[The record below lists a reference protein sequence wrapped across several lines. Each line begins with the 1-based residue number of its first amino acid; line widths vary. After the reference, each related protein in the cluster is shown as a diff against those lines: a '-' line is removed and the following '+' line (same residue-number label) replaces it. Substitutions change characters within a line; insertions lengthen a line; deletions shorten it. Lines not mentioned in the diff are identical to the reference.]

1 MSGLVCVFCGTSD
14 ASRHLLSGRN
24 GAACLNCLAPAF
36 SKVLSA
42 TGGDPVGS
50 TRITGASRCL
60 FCDCTV
66 ADTNVMVRRSVYQ
79 ICGSCL
85 RTAFDVAIENAQKEN
100 IYTEF

>member
-24 GAACLNCLAPAF
+24 GAACLNCLAPAV
-36 SKVLSA
+36 SKVLSVA
-42 TGGDPVGS
+42 GGDPAGS
-50 TRITGASRCL
+50 TGITGASRCL

-66 ADTNVMVRRSVYQ
+66 ANTNVMVRRSTYQ

-85 RTAFDVAIENAQKEN
+85 RTAVDVAIENAEKEN
-100 IYTEF
+100 IYAEF

>member
-24 GAACLNCLAPAF
+24 GAACLNCLAPAV

-42 TGGDPVGS
+42 TGGGPIGS
-50 TRITGASRCL
+50 TGITGASRCL

-66 ADTNVMVRRSVYQ
+66 ADANVMVRRSVYQ

-85 RTAFDVAIENAQKEN
+85 RTAFDVTIENAEKEN